1 MKTTTKR
8 DAQEKY
14 KRQLRELLLGMGE
27 DPERDGLK
35 ETPDR
40 VLRMYDELLS
50 GYSQDPASVMKS
62 FEGNGHHD
70 LVTVVDID
78 FYSLCEHH
86 MVPFFGKVH
95 IGYLPNGRI
104 LGLSKFARLT
114 DIFAKRLQVQE
125 RLTRQIL
132 DCIVEYM
139 HPKGVIVHIEAEHL
153 CMSMRGVK
161 RKGAITKSTA
171 LSGEFES
178 NSVLVDRF
186 FQNLH
191 KKGE

>member
-1 MKTTTKR
+1 MKRHNTKSVKG
-8 DAQEKY
+8 EY
-14 KRQLRELLLGMGE
+14 KKLLRKLLIEMGE
-27 DPERDGLK
+27 DPVRDGLK

-40 VLRMYDELLS
+40 VLRMYDELMS
-50 GYSQDPASVMKS
+50 GYGQDPASVMKS
-62 FEGNGHHD
+62 FEGNGHDD

-86 MVPFFGKVH
+86 MIPFFGKVH

-139 HPKGVIVHIEAEHL
+139 HPKGVIVHIEAEHM

-171 LSGEFES
+171 ISGEFES
-178 NSVLVDRF
+178 NPILVDRF
-186 FQNLH
+186 FQHLT